1 MDQPPDSE
9 SGAAA
14 ETATATTTTGCCP
27 VPDTVS
33 IETIEQDVTVLAAL
47 ANRTRYGALRVL
59 AGADGE
65 VCACNLA
72 PPLDVSQST
81 VSHALAALYDAGLVA
96 RRKEGRWRYY
106 RTTPLADAILA
117 VFDEY
122 EETIHE

>member
-1 MDQPPDSE
+1 MAQPPDPA
-9 SGAAA
+9 SGTAA
-14 ETATATTTTGCCP
+14 ETASETATTACCP
-27 VPDTVS
+27 PVDTVS
-33 IETIEQDVTVLAAL
+33 FEVIEQDVTILAAL

-81 VSHALAALYDAGLVA
+81 VSHALATLYEVGLVD

-106 RTTPLADAILA
+106 RTTPLADTILA
-117 VFDEY
+117 VFDEH
-122 EETIHE
+122 EETTHE